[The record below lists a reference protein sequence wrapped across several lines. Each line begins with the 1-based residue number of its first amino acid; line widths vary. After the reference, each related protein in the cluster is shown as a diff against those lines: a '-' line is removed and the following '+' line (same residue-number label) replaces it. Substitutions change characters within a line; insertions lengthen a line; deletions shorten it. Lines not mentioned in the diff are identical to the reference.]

1 MIIVYCINEKA
12 HADPADLFC
21 EEHYWIQI
29 ITLIYEIDYVVFS
42 EEFSPARAKF
52 RLARRFVLNLL
63 TFF

>member
-12 HADPADLFC
+12 RADSADLFC

-29 ITLIYEIDYVVFS
+29 MTLIYEIDYVVFS

-52 RLARRFVLNLL
+52 SARYV
-63 TFF
+63 